1 MAVVSPPSTPPGR
14 SGPGPAEV
22 PSLRVIGPGRAGGA
36 LMGALRQVG
45 WQVLEPVGHADD
57 PVAAAAGADLL
68 VVATPDAAIAPVA
81 ARVEPVAG
89 TVVAHLAGSLGL
101 DVLAGHPRRGAL
113 HPLVALPSAAVG
125 ADRLRAGAW
134 FAVAGDALV
143 QQVVDDLGG
152 RSFAVADEDRAA
164 YHAAACIAS
173 NHLVALLG
181 QVERVAG
188 AVGVPMQAYL
198 DLVRATVDNVEALGP
213 RAALTGPA
221 ARGDW
226 ATIDRHRSALAGLGP
241 LGPDEVAL
249 YEVMVGA
256 ARQLVEDDVDDA
268 SGRGVRPDPGPG
280 HPQP

>member
-1 MAVVSPPSTPPGR
+1 M
-14 SGPGPAEV
+14 E
-22 PSLRVIGPGRAGGA
+22 
-36 LMGALRQVG
+36 ALRQVG
-45 WQVLEPVGHADD
+45 WQVLEPVGRDGD
-57 PVAAAAGADLL
+57 PVAAAAGVDLL
-68 VVATPDAAIAPVA
+68 VVATPDAAIASVA
-81 ARVEPVAG
+81 ARVQPVAG

-113 HPLVALPSAAVG
+113 HPLVALPSAEVG
-125 ADRLRAGAW
+125 AERLRSGAL
-134 FAVAGDALV
+134 FSVAGDALV
-143 QQVVDDLGG
+143 QQAVDDLGG
-152 RSFAVADEDRAA
+152 RSFEVADEDRAA

-181 QVERVAG
+181 QVVRVAG
-188 AVGVPMQAYL
+188 SVGVPMQAYL

-241 LGPDEVAL
+241 MGADEVAL

-256 ARQLVEDDVDDA
+256 ARQLVEDGADDA
-268 SGRGVRPDPGPG
+268 SGRGARPDHVPDQ
-280 HPQP
+280 PQP